1 MAARKSP
8 ESPHAAIRLFVK
20 NALAVAVGV
29 LSLAASAEELFNV
42 AQTSLGATA
51 VVTGAP
57 FNKDWPGLR
66 AIPKEDPRNMRGGA
80 LFGAPMDGG
89 TLVISLVAPCAIER
103 VDLMQLDYHGTM
115 CVKKAEIAVDGKVLK
130 TVELEELP
138 GKYQEIPVKAKG
150 STVSVKCLS
159 TYPKRKLPDGKEG
172 PNYGGW
178 ARVRVMSTTDVSAL
192 IAAPK
197 EYAVAPIANAVMP
210 TGTGARGAVEVQ
222 GKPRMSKG
230 HPCTTW
236 DKEDVARF
244 RAMMKTSATLREQAS
259 ALRVA
264 MDRRI
269 AQPVSVPQPVKGADG
284 NWEHLSD
291 SKFGKTHNNLSL
303 DIANLGTAYQLFGD
317 EKYAEYARKLLVAYA
332 DAWPNYGVGA
342 RHGFQHDPSKVFD
355 QRLGDATWLIQVAI
369 GYDFVRESPCFSD
382 ADRRHIAD
390 DLVAGS
396 GRFIRQNRAH
406 LRGATNWSAIGTAA
420 ILAAGLACD
429 DEDLVNTAL
438 YGVNWTERRPKRKG
452 EPLPVPNRW
461 WEGTPNPQPSG
472 VELHF
477 SGKSIDVD
485 GMWCEGAMGYQFMAL
500 QALVVDAEMLWH
512 HGIDLYRYRGCAL
525 KCVFD
530 SPLYFCYPNLLS
542 PAIHDSGNASI
553 VGYNSDLYEYGYLRY
568 RDPKYLEVLRR
579 IKRRLMAGFQ
589 LFTISTLY
597 DVDLSA
603 VGEAVAPE
611 SVNLNGVGYG
621 VLRVTDGE
629 GTRNLLLD
637 YGPNRSHGH
646 PDKLNIDL
654 WAFGALQVPDPG
666 TAWYEDPIYRNWFR
680 TTFAHNTLNV
690 DMQEQAACGAEL
702 LTYAAGDAY
711 GIMRGRTDEAYPGVT
726 MDRSLFMT
734 RGYVADL
741 FAAIGMLDRVYDLT
755 WHPRGACEG
764 VTGEAKPF
772 ALPEP
777 RSPGYNELKDLK
789 SVSGSSGVVATFR
802 NKDRELRLL
811 FAGGEDTEFV
821 FGKAQPRRELE
832 TPIFERRKT
841 KSTVFGNVIDISG
854 SGFVRE
860 VRQSGGLEK
869 GYATLVLSLSDG
881 GRDFCYAS
889 IKDGSRT
896 IGGVET
902 DAQQAF
908 VSLAKDG
915 SMRAIA
921 FAGGTKIKA
930 GRFSL
935 ETSIPG
941 AALVERT
948 ETGSVLVRNCG
959 ASAAKVSLSIP
970 EGKSFDLKA
979 GETKEIVPKGAQP
992 IAEFRK
998 AELKRLAAEAAAKEA
1013 KIAAEREAQA
1023 KKRRDEAAKL
1033 PAPEGFKAVVQ
1044 AEDFAAQGGGEV
1056 RATDK
1061 KTAAVG
1067 SSIFRWDNEGHW
1079 LEWKVSVPKD
1089 AYYQVLLCGCAD
1101 KDRTRE
1107 VAVNGEPVV
1116 ELGAFSFPATGG
1128 FSNGTDDWRLVAIP
1142 DPADKSRP
1150 MTFRLRQG
1158 DNTIRMTNVGGGG
1171 LNVDYIVVADPKVKV
1186 ERIR

>member
-1 MAARKSP
+1 MAAKINF
-8 ESPHAAIRLFVK
+8 EGTPHAATRLFRK
-20 NALAVAVGV
+20 SLLAFAACV
-29 LSLAASAEELFNV
+29 LSTATLAAELFNV

-51 VVTGAP
+51 VTTGAP
-57 FNKDWPGLR
+57 FNKDWPALR

-80 LFGAPMDGG
+80 LFGAPMEGG
-89 TLVISLVAPCAIER
+89 TVVISLVAPCEIER

-115 CVKKAEIAVDGKVLK
+115 CVKKTEIAVDGKVVK
-130 TVELEELP
+130 TLDLEELP
-138 GKYQEIPVKAKG
+138 GKYQEIPIKAKG
-150 STVSVKCLS
+150 STVSIKCIS
-159 TYPKRKLPDGKEG
+159 TYPRRKLPDGKEG

-178 ARVRVMSTTDVSAL
+178 TRVRVMSTTDVAAL
-192 IAAPK
+192 IVAPK
-197 EYAVAPIANAVMP
+197 EYSVAPIANAVMP
-210 TGTGARGAVEVQ
+210 TGTGARGAVEVH

-244 RAMMKTSATLREQAS
+244 RAMMKTSETLREQAS
-259 ALRVA
+259 ALRIA

-284 NWEHLSD
+284 KWEHLSD
-291 SKFGKTHNNLSL
+291 SKFGKVHNNLSL

-342 RHGFQHDPSKVFD
+342 RRGFQHDPSKVFD

-369 GYDFVRESPCFSD
+369 GYDFVREAPCFSD

-406 LRGATNWSAIGTAA
+406 LRSATNWSAICTAA

-438 YGVNWTERRPKRKG
+438 YGLNWTERKG
-452 EPLPVPNRW
+452 KTPLKW

-512 HGIDLYRYRGCAL
+512 HGIDLYRYRDCAL

-603 VGEAVAPE
+603 AGDVVAPE

-666 TAWYEDPIYRNWFR
+666 TAWYEDPIYRNWYR
-680 TTFAHNTLNV
+680 TSFAHNTLNV

-702 LTYAAGDAY
+702 LTYAAGDEF
-711 GIMRGRTDEAYPGVT
+711 GLMRGRTDEAYPGVT

-741 FAAIGMLDRVYDLT
+741 FAAIGMLERVYDLT
-755 WHPRGACEG
+755 WHPRGSCEG

-772 ALPEP
+772 SLPEP
-777 RSPGYNELKDLK
+777 RSPGYNELKDMK
-789 SVSGSSGVVATFR
+789 SVSGTSGVVAKFL
-802 NKDRELRLL
+802 NKGRELRLL
-811 FAGGEDTEFV
+811 FAGNEDTEFV

-854 SGFVRE
+854 SGLVRE

-896 IGGVET
+896 IDGVET

-959 ASAAKVSLSIP
+959 ASAAKVSVSIP
-970 EGKSFDLKA
+970 ERSSFDLKP

-1056 RATDK
+1056 RASDK

-1142 DPADKSRP
+1142 DPADKARP

-1171 LNVDYIVVADPKVKV
+1171 LNVDYIVVADPKAKV